1 MDTWQALLI
10 FLFNEGREWAT
21 KLDQTDWRREIAN
34 SFAVDDPKLQIV
46 QATNEAHNYISTPS
60 RRLKGFVIAPGKY
73 DPGTLVLL
81 VPLLLKMDG
90 LIPKLS
96 LQVGILRD
104 EDGKRSFF
112 GYRFESPEGFEEHN
126 FYHAQPIQAFKDG
139 GKCSHAINW
148 YPYRYPTFP
157 LKARN
162 AFELVASMILACR
175 DSQHMRGLATSQ
187 SLKTGVK
194 QALIEFLQQLTPPTA
209 V

>member
-10 FLFNEGREWAT
+10 FLFSEGREWAT

-34 SFAVDDPKLQIV
+34 SFAVDEPKLQIV
-46 QATNEAHNYISTPS
+46 HATNEAHNYISTPS

-104 EDGKRSFF
+104 EDGKRDFF

-139 GKCSHAINW
+139 GKCAHAIDW
-148 YPYRYPTFP
+148 YPYKYPTFP

-187 SLKTGVK
+187 SLKIGVK

-209 V
+209 A